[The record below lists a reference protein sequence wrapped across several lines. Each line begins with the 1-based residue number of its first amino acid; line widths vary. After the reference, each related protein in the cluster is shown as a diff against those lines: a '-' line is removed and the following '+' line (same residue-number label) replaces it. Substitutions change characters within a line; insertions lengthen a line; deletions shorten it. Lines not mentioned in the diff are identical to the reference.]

1 MNQQSSLQNK
11 TARVLIYLGGML
23 VLALGLIL
31 NTKSGMGASAIISMA
46 YTVSQGMGWNF
57 ADMTLILYCLFVV
70 AELIID
76 GKHRTWTTILQ
87 IPLSIVFTRFMNL
100 FAVFFTY
107 ENGYLPTDLL
117 VLAAGI
123 ICTGI
128 GAAITVDMQIIP
140 NPGDGIVASVSRRIG
155 KELGLTKNFFDIGC
169 VTISV
174 VMGLCFGNPLLGVG
188 LGTFLSMIGV
198 GRVIALFNHLCK
210 STLQR
215 VAGISS

>member
-1 MNQQSSLQNK
+1 MRTSTKRNK
-11 TARVLIYLGGML
+11 VARVGIYLAGML
-23 VLALGLIL
+23 ILALGLIL

-46 YTVSQGMGWNF
+46 YTVSEGMGWNF

-76 GKHRTWTTILQ
+76 GKNRSWTTVLQ

-100 FAVFFTY
+100 FAVYFTY
-107 ENGYLPTDLL
+107 ESGYLPTDLL
-117 VLAAGI
+117 VLAGGI